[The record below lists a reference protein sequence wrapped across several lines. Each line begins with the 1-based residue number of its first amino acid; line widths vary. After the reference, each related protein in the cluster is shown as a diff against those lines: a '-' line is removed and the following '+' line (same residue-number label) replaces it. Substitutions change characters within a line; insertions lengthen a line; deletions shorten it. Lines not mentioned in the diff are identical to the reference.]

1 DSLFLGQLGSTC
13 TYLDYSEEV
22 LVVVAAAVD
31 VLSTLEGNHVNP
43 GVFTYRCVLGIL
55 RIVVVY

>member
-22 LVVVAAAVD
+22 LVAVAAAVD
-31 VLSTLEGNHVNP
+31 VLSTLEGKHVNP
-43 GVFTYRCVLGIL
+43 GVFTYRCVLG
-55 RIVVVY
+55 

>member
-1 DSLFLGQLGSTC
+1 STC

-43 GVFTYRCVLGIL
+43 GVFTYRCVLGIFL
-55 RIVVVY
+55 NIVVYCSVKLLK